1 MRWILFLA
9 AFAAGFEIMGIEI
22 ALGRLLAPH
31 FGNSLTVW
39 AAIIASVIGAL
50 SVGYPLGGWLADRR
64 PGPTLPLIALLA
76 GGFFGAGLGI
86 AVPHWLRVALSGVAF
101 TGVEFWG
108 RLSIALLLF
117 SLPCILLATVPPAV
131 LRMTLRERS
140 TTGRDAGLLY
150 ALGSIGSVLGILLP
164 ALWWIPLLGVRIT
177 FLLLGAA
184 ALIPA
189 ALGLFYRGTGT
200 QKGAAAVALLL
211 FVPLVAVPEA
221 TRLPEDPG
229 TNVLYDRD
237 SGLQRIRVTASDRGG
252 HRTRWL
258 QLNEGWAI
266 HSWLRE
272 PEYVTGD
279 VWDWMALSALIPQ
292 PPDGRTDVLIVGLA
306 GGTVSNLITRVLAP
320 MLGDVEITGVELDP
334 EVIAVAD
341 RYLDLDRS
349 HLTTVVADGRVWL
362 RGSEMKFDLIIL
374 DAYHQ
379 PSIPAHMATI
389 EFFENVQSHLSADG
403 LAVLNVYAPAEES
416 RILSGVGATWS
427 AVFPRA
433 QWLHGPAANGMA
445 SHLLLGGPA
454 VPIKVARISIGQI
467 PAPIRAGWRLY
478 QRAQD
483 LSIAPGVQPWTDDRA
498 PIELLTDRAYRS
510 RRPANAKRPAA

>member
-1 MRWILFLA
+1 
-9 AFAAGFEIMGIEI
+9 
-22 ALGRLLAPH
+22 
-31 FGNSLTVW
+31 
-39 AAIIASVIGAL
+39 
-50 SVGYPLGGWLADRR
+50 
-64 PGPTLPLIALLA
+64 
-76 GGFFGAGLGI
+76 
-86 AVPHWLRVALSGVAF
+86 
-101 TGVEFWG
+101 
-108 RLSIALLLF
+108 
-117 SLPCILLATVPPAV
+117 
-131 LRMTLRERS
+131 
-140 TTGRDAGLLY
+140 
-150 ALGSIGSVLGILLP
+150 
-164 ALWWIPLLGVRIT
+164 
-177 FLLLGAA
+177 
-184 ALIPA
+184 
-189 ALGLFYRGTGT
+189 
-200 QKGAAAVALLL
+200 
-211 FVPLVAVPEA
+211 
-221 TRLPEDPG
+221 
-229 TNVLYDRD
+229 
-237 SGLQRIRVTASDRGG
+237 
-252 HRTRWL
+252 
-258 QLNEGWAI
+258 
-266 HSWLRE
+266 
-272 PEYVTGD
+272 
-279 VWDWMALSALIPQ
+279 MALSALIPQ

-320 MLGDVEITGVELDP
+320 MLGDIEITGVELDP